1 MDMQTLRPG
10 GQWGRSEAIAYRRRK
25 LMLQASL
32 RRLRE
37 ARAAEVEGEE
47 IAEGGFTLIE
57 LMVVLLIIAILL
69 AIAIPTFLG
78 VTNTAG
84 DRAAQ
89 SNLTNALTEAKAL
102 YQVNQAYSQNNTA
115 YTSTAFQ
122 SQAPEFTW
130 TAGNCATS
138 TAGNCISFA
147 VGDASTVGDGQGL
160 ALAAWSSKTNTC
172 WYAVDLENTP
182 AQLATTDTVAF
193 IQGSTSKNVTLTSA
207 GVWYGKNVVTGG
219 PCTASTALN
228 PPAAAGWAT
237 SYSGAKTVN

>member
-1 MDMQTLRPG
+1 MF
-10 GQWGRSEAIAYRRRK
+10 
-25 LMLQASL
+25 QATL

-37 ARAAEVEGEE
+37 ERVAEMESGEV
-47 IAEGGFTLIE
+47 AEGGFTLIE

-102 YQVNQAYSQNNTA
+102 YQVSQAYSANNA
-115 YTSTAFQ
+115 PYSSTQFA

-130 TAGNCATS
+130 QAGSCSA
-138 TAGNCISFA
+138 AGAPANCISFA
-147 VGDASTVGDGQGL
+147 VGDVSQVADGQGVVV
-160 ALAAWSSKTNTC
+160 AAWSAKTNTC

-182 AQLATTDTVAF
+182 TQLATTDASAF
-193 IQGSTSKNVTLTSA
+193 ITGAATNKNTTGTLPSA
-207 GVWYGKNVVTGG
+207 GVFYGKTVGQSTVCQASVGIV
-219 PCTASTALN
+219 PPTASGWGISYAK
-228 PPAAAGWAT
+228 AGA
-237 SYSGAKTVN
+237 VN